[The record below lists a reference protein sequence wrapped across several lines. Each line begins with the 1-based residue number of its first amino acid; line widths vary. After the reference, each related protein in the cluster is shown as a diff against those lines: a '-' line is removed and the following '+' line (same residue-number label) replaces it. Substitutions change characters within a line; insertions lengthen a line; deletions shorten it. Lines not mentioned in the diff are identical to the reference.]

1 MEEVTRRRKKSK
13 FRTHASGPSQSAPC
27 DSTEQ
32 VGPEKLSR
40 RGKIHKCT
48 RCKKEGHNRSTC
60 KEPPTANEARNRRKG
75 RRKSSQTP
83 QQPPDPVNAQ
93 PSQQPPQQTRTC

>member
-1 MEEVTRRRKKSK
+1 MQKGL
-13 FRTHASGPSQSAPC
+13 ANASAPC

-75 RRKSSQTP
+75 RWKSSQTP

-93 PSQQPPQQTRTC
+93 PSQQPPQQTPDPDPLCTILDLLLRW